1 MICGLPPPKGF
12 APTTCPWGSSSAKV
26 KYQAKLTNA
35 ANPSRAVSK
44 LTTENKIE
52 TFPLEVYKQTGKKR
66 SAVTKQLR
74 SSPDDLAAFWPPK
87 QAENPELA
95 FR

>member
-1 MICGLPPPKGF
+1 MLCNSISNEKETK
-12 APTTCPWGSSSAKV
+12 AT
-26 KYQAKLTNA
+26 YQVKLTNGE
-35 ANPSRAVSK
+35 NPSRAVPK
-44 LTTENKIE
+44 LTTESKIE

-66 SAVTKQLR
+66 SVVTKQLR

-95 FR
+95 FG